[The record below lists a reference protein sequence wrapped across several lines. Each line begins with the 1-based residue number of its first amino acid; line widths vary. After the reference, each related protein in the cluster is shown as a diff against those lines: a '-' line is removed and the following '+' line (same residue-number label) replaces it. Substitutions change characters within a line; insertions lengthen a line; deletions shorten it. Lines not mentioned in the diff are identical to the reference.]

1 MNIRMPLLWR
11 YGILR
16 IYFFKYSLRSILLFD
31 NMDVSTTKMCLDTYI
46 LAKSNMGRREYMS
59 AYQIKHMI
67 ST

>member
-1 MNIRMPLLWR
+1 
-11 YGILR
+11 
-16 IYFFKYSLRSILLFD
+16 
-31 NMDVSTTKMCLDTYI
+31 MDVSTTKMCLDTSI